1 VVNIVR
7 GLVIGRFQP
16 FHKGH
21 YSVVDEVLRKCDD
34 LVMVI
39 GSAQESHTARNPFTA
54 GERYLMISSS
64 LSPEERLR
72 TAIIPVP
79 DVNRY
84 SVWVAHVESYVPPFD
99 IVFSNSDLTRSLFSQ
114 AGYAVKKTKAYK
126 PGLYSATA
134 IRVKIAAGGNW
145 WNLVPSPVASI
156 IEGLDG
162 RERLVTAGLGPSRK
176 RGGAR
181 CART

>member
-1 VVNIVR
+1 MR

-21 YSVVDEVLRKCDD
+21 YSVVEEVLRECDD
-34 LVMVI
+34 LIIAI

-54 GERYLMISSS
+54 GERYLMIWSS
-64 LSPEERLR
+64 LSPEMRRR

-99 IVFSNSDLTRSLFSQ
+99 VVFSNSDLTRSLFAR
-114 AGYAVKKTKAYK
+114 AGYAVRSTKAYRPK
-126 PGLYSATA
+126 VYSATA
-134 IRVKIAAGGNW
+134 IREKIAGAGKW
-145 WNLVPSPVASI
+145 QNLVPQPVSSI

-162 RERLVTAGLGPSRK
+162 RERLVAAGLGPAGR
-176 RGGAR
+176 RGGGGRAS
-181 CART
+181 A